1 MTEERTEFT
10 VGESAAITRM
20 IDDAM
25 IRGFADVTGDHN
37 PVHLDDEYAKASF
50 FGGRIAHGMLVASL
64 ISEVLGTRLPGP
76 GTIYLGQQL
85 NFRAPVRP
93 GDTVTVR
100 VEIVNLDRERDRI
113 TMATTVTNQRG
124 EIVLDGEA
132 KLKMAATLKSRS

>member
-10 VGESAAITRM
+10 VGESAAITRT